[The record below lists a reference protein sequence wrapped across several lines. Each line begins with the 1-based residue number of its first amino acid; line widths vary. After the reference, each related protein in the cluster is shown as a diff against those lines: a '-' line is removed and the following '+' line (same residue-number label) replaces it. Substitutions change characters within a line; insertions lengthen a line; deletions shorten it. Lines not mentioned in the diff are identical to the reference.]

1 MRISLSSAIFVCV
14 LVLLASLA
22 LAAGSRSFATNPQ
35 GKGGEVIAKP
45 TPSPTSKKTTT
56 AHPKTGSRSARSD
69 SKSTGYHV
77 VKKTVL
83 GDGGWD
89 YLTVDAKA
97 RRVYI
102 SRGTHVMVV
111 DADSAAVVGDIP
123 GTNGVHGIAIA
134 SDMHKGFTSN
144 GRDNNVTIFDTKT
157 LKVLGTAPAGKN
169 PDAIIYDPASKRV
182 FAFNGSSKDATA
194 IDAKTGTVAGTI
206 PLGGKPEF
214 AAADDKGH
222 VFVNIEDTSEIV
234 RFDSNKLA
242 VENRWKIAPG
252 EEPSGLAM
260 DRKHRRL
267 FSVCSNKLM
276 VVVNADTGAV
286 VTTLPIGQGT
296 DAAGFDPETG
306 FAFSSNGEGT
316 LTVVHEDSADKFS
329 VVDTVP
335 TQVRARTMTL
345 DSKTHQVFTV
355 TAEFGPPPAATAQQP
370 RPRAP
375 MVPGSFT
382 LLTLSR

>member
-1 MRISLSSAIFVCV
+1 
-14 LVLLASLA
+14 VLLASWV
-22 LAAGSRSFATNPQ
+22 LAAGSS
-35 GKGGEVIAKP
+35 
-45 TPSPTSKKTTT
+45 
-56 AHPKTGSRSARSD
+56 
-69 SKSTGYHV
+69 GYHV
-77 VKKTVL
+77 SKKTVL
-83 GDGGWD
+83 GGDGGWD

-97 RRVYI
+97 RRIYI

-123 GTNGVHGIAIA
+123 GTYGVHGIAIV
-134 SDMHKGFTSN
+134 SDMDKGFISD
-144 GRDNNVTIFDTKT
+144 GRVNYVTIFDTKT
-157 LKVLGTAPAGKN
+157 LKVLGTAPTGKN
-169 PDAIIYDPASKRV
+169 PDAIIFDPASKRV
-182 FAFNGSSKDATA
+182 FAFNGSSKDTTA

-214 AAADDKGH
+214 AAADEKGH

-234 RFDSNKLA
+234 QFDSNKLT

-252 EEPSGLAM
+252 EEPSGLAL

-316 LTVVHEDSADKFS
+316 LTVVHEDSPDKFS
-329 VVDTVP
+329 VVDTVA
-335 TQVRARTMTL
+335 TQVRARTMAL
-345 DSKTHQVFTV
+345 DTKTHQVFTV
-355 TAEFGPPPAATAQQP
+355 TAQFGPPPAATAQQP

-382 LLTLSR
+382 LLALSR

>member
-1 MRISLSSAIFVCV
+1 MRISLSSVLFVCV
-14 LVLLASLA
+14 LVLLASLV
-22 LAAGSRSFATNPQ
+22 LAAGSS
-35 GKGGEVIAKP
+35 
-45 TPSPTSKKTTT
+45 
-56 AHPKTGSRSARSD
+56 
-69 SKSTGYHV
+69 GYHV
-77 VKKTVL
+77 AKKTVL
-83 GDGGWD
+83 GGDGGWD

-97 RRVYI
+97 RRIYI

-134 SDMHKGFTSN
+134 SDMDKGFISD
-144 GRDNNVTIFDTKT
+144 GRDGNVTIFDTKT
-157 LKVLGTAPAGKN
+157 LKVLGTTPAGKN
-169 PDAIIYDPASKRV
+169 PDAIIYDQASKRV
-182 FAFNGSSKDATA
+182 FAFNGGSKDATA

-214 AAADDKGH
+214 AAADEKGH

-234 RFDSNKLA
+234 QFDSNKLT

-276 VVVNADTGAV
+276 VVVNADTGKV
-286 VTTLPIGQGT
+286 VTTLPIGAGT

-306 FAFSSNGEGT
+306 YAFSSNGEGT

-335 TQVRARTMTL
+335 TQARARTMAL
-345 DSKTHQVFTV
+345 DTKTHQVFLV
-355 TAEFGPPPAATAQQP
+355 TAEFGAPPAATAQQP

-382 LLTLSR
+382 LLTMSR

>member
-1 MRISLSSAIFVCV
+1 MRRQIPCS
-14 LVLLASLA
+14 LLACSLFVLASAA
-22 LAAGSRSFATNPQ
+22 LSAG
-35 GKGGEVIAKP
+35 
-45 TPSPTSKKTTT
+45 PS
-56 AHPKTGSRSARSD
+56 
-69 SKSTGYHV
+69 GYHIT
-77 VKKTVL
+77 KTAKV
-83 GDGGWD
+83 GGNGGWD
-89 YLTVDAKA
+89 YLTVDSKA

-102 SRGTHVMVV
+102 SRSTHVMVL
-111 DADSAAVVGDIP
+111 DADTAAVVGDIP
-123 GTNGVHGIAIA
+123 NTNGVHGIAIA
-134 SDMHKGFTSN
+134 ADMDKGFISD
-144 GRDNNVTIFDTKT
+144 GRDGNVTIFDIKT

-214 AAADDKGH
+214 AAADEKGH

-234 RFDSNKLA
+234 QFDSNKLT

-252 EEPSGLAM
+252 EGPSGLAL

-267 FSVCSNKLM
+267 FSVCSNKMM
-276 VVVNADTGAV
+276 VVVNADTGKV

-316 LTVVHEDSADKFS
+316 LTVVHEDSPEKFS
-329 VVDTVP
+329 VVENVP
-335 TQVRARTMTL
+335 TKKSARTMAL
-345 DSKTHQVFTV
+345 DLKTHNIFL
-355 TAEFGPPPAATAQQP
+355 PAADFD
-370 RPRAP
+370 AP
-375 MVPGSFT
+375 AAGERRGKMKADSFVVLMVT
-382 LLTLSR
+382 R

>member
-1 MRISLSSAIFVCV
+1 MPLSSVLFVCV

-22 LAAGSRSFATNPQ
+22 LAAGSS
-35 GKGGEVIAKP
+35 
-45 TPSPTSKKTTT
+45 
-56 AHPKTGSRSARSD
+56 
-69 SKSTGYHV
+69 GYHV
-77 VKKTVL
+77 TKKTVL
-83 GDGGWD
+83 GGDGGWD

-97 RRVYI
+97 RRIYI
-102 SRGTHVMVV
+102 SRSTHVMVV
-111 DADSAAVVGDIP
+111 DADSAALVGDIP

-134 SDMHKGFTSN
+134 SDLDKGFISD
-144 GRDNNVTIFDTKT
+144 GRDANVTIFDTRT

-169 PDAIIYDPASKRV
+169 PDAIIYDSASKRV
-182 FAFNGSSKDATA
+182 FAFNGTSKDATA

-214 AAADDKGH
+214 AAADEKGH

-234 RFDSNKLA
+234 QFDSNKLS
-242 VENRWKIAPG
+242 VENRWRIAPG
-252 EEPSGLAM
+252 QEPSGLAM

-276 VVVNADTGAV
+276 VVVNADSGAV
-286 VTTLPIGQGT
+286 ITTLPIGQGT

-335 TQVRARTMTL
+335 TQVRARTMAL
-345 DSKTHQVFTV
+345 DTKTHQVFTV

>member
-1 MRISLSSAIFVCV
+1 MRISLSSVLFVCV
-14 LVLLASLA
+14 LVLLASLV
-22 LAAGSRSFATNPQ
+22 LAAGSS
-35 GKGGEVIAKP
+35 
-45 TPSPTSKKTTT
+45 
-56 AHPKTGSRSARSD
+56 
-69 SKSTGYHV
+69 GYHV
-77 VKKTVL
+77 AKKTVL
-83 GDGGWD
+83 GGDGGWD

-97 RRVYI
+97 RRIYI

-134 SDMHKGFTSN
+134 SDMDKGFISD
-144 GRDNNVTIFDTKT
+144 GRDGNVTIFDTKT
-157 LKVLGTAPAGKN
+157 LKVLGTTPAGKN
-169 PDAIIYDPASKRV
+169 PDAIIYDQASKRV

-214 AAADDKGH
+214 AAADEKGH

-234 RFDSNKLA
+234 QFDSNKLT

-276 VVVNADTGAV
+276 VVVNADTGKV
-286 VTTLPIGQGT
+286 VITLPIGAGT

-306 FAFSSNGEGT
+306 YAFSSNGEGT

-335 TQVRARTMTL
+335 TQVRARTMAL
-345 DSKTHQVFTV
+345 DTKTHQVFLV
-355 TAEFGPPPAATAQQP
+355 TAQFGAPPAATAQQP

-382 LLTLSR
+382 LLTMSR

>member
-1 MRISLSSAIFVCV
+1 MRISLSSVLFVCV
-14 LVLLASLA
+14 LVLLASLV
-22 LAAGSRSFATNPQ
+22 LAAGSS
-35 GKGGEVIAKP
+35 
-45 TPSPTSKKTTT
+45 
-56 AHPKTGSRSARSD
+56 
-69 SKSTGYHV
+69 GYHV
-77 VKKTVL
+77 AKKTVL
-83 GDGGWD
+83 GGDGGWD

-97 RRVYI
+97 RRIYI

-134 SDMHKGFTSN
+134 SDMDKGFISD
-144 GRDNNVTIFDTKT
+144 GRDGNVTIFDTKT
-157 LKVLGTAPAGKN
+157 LKVLGTTPAGKN
-169 PDAIIYDPASKRV
+169 PDAIIYDQASKRV
-182 FAFNGSSKDATA
+182 FAFNGGSKDATA

-214 AAADDKGH
+214 AAADEKGH

-234 RFDSNKLA
+234 QFDSNKLT

-276 VVVNADTGAV
+276 VVVNADTGKV
-286 VTTLPIGQGT
+286 VTTLPIGAGT
-296 DAAGFDPETG
+296 DAAVFDPETG
-306 FAFSSNGEGT
+306 YAFSSNGEGT
-316 LTVVHEDSADKFS
+316 LIVVHEDSADKFS

-335 TQVRARTMTL
+335 TQVRARTMAL
-345 DSKTHQVFTV
+345 DTKTHQVFLV
-355 TAEFGPPPAATAQQP
+355 TAQFGAPPAATAQQP

-382 LLTLSR
+382 LLTMSR

>member
-1 MRISLSSAIFVCV
+1 MRISLSSVLFVCV

-22 LAAGSRSFATNPQ
+22 LAAGSS
-35 GKGGEVIAKP
+35 
-45 TPSPTSKKTTT
+45 
-56 AHPKTGSRSARSD
+56 
-69 SKSTGYHV
+69 GYHV
-77 VKKTVL
+77 TKKTVL
-83 GDGGWD
+83 GGDGGWD

-97 RRVYI
+97 RRIYI
-102 SRGTHVMVV
+102 SRSTHVMVV
-111 DADSAAVVGDIP
+111 DADSAALVGDIP

-134 SDMHKGFTSN
+134 SDLDKGFISD
-144 GRDNNVTIFDTKT
+144 GRDGNVTIFDTRT

-182 FAFNGSSKDATA
+182 FAFNGASKDATA

-214 AAADDKGH
+214 AAADEKGH

-234 RFDSNKLA
+234 QFDSNKLSI
-242 VENRWKIAPG
+242 ENRWKIAPG
-252 EEPSGLAM
+252 QEPSGLAM

-276 VVVNADTGAV
+276 VVVNADSGAV
-286 VTTLPIGQGT
+286 ITTLPIGQGT

-335 TQVRARTMTL
+335 TQVRARTMAL
-345 DSKTHQVFTV
+345 DTKTHQVFTV

-382 LLTLSR
+382 LLALSR

>member
-1 MRISLSSAIFVCV
+1 MYLSIRRIV
-14 LVLLASLA
+14 LVSAATLLISTILN
-22 LAAGSRSFATNPQ
+22 AG
-35 GKGGEVIAKP
+35 
-45 TPSPTSKKTTT
+45 PS
-56 AHPKTGSRSARSD
+56 
-69 SKSTGYHV
+69 GYHV
-77 VKKTVL
+77 TKTYKL
-83 GDGGWD
+83 GGEGGWD
-89 YLTVDAKA
+89 YLTVDSKA

-111 DADSAAVVGDIP
+111 DADTGAVVGDVP
-123 GTNGVHGIAIA
+123 NTNGVHGIAIA
-134 SDMHKGFTSN
+134 PDFAKGFISD
-144 GRDNNVTIFDTKT
+144 GRDATVTIFDIKT
-157 LKVLGTAPAGKN
+157 LKVLGTAPTGKN
-169 PDAIIYDPASKRV
+169 PDAIVYDPASKRV

-214 AAADDKGH
+214 AVADEKGH
-222 VFVNIEDTSEIV
+222 VFVNIEDKSEIV
-234 RFDSNKLA
+234 QFDSNKLS
-242 VENRWKIAPG
+242 VENRWPIAPG
-252 EEPSGLAM
+252 VEPSGLAI

-276 VVVNADTGAV
+276 VVVNADSGAV
-286 VTTLPIGQGT
+286 ITTLPIGQGT

-335 TQVRARTMTL
+335 TQVRARTMAL
-345 DSKTHQVFTV
+345 DTKSHNVFLV
-355 TAEFGPPPAATAQQP
+355 TAEFGTPPAATAQQP

-382 LLTLSR
+382 LLALS

>member
-1 MRISLSSAIFVCV
+1 MRISLSSVLFVCV

-22 LAAGSRSFATNPQ
+22 LAAGSS
-35 GKGGEVIAKP
+35 
-45 TPSPTSKKTTT
+45 
-56 AHPKTGSRSARSD
+56 
-69 SKSTGYHV
+69 GYHV
-77 VKKTVL
+77 TKKTVL
-83 GDGGWD
+83 GGDGGWD

-97 RRVYI
+97 RRIYI
-102 SRGTHVMVV
+102 SRSTHVMVV
-111 DADSAAVVGDIP
+111 DADSAALVGDIP

-134 SDMHKGFTSN
+134 SDLDKGFISD
-144 GRDNNVTIFDTKT
+144 GRDANVTIFDTRT

-169 PDAIIYDPASKRV
+169 PDAIIYDSASKRV
-182 FAFNGSSKDATA
+182 FAFNGTSKDATA

-214 AAADDKGH
+214 AAADEKGH

-234 RFDSNKLA
+234 QFDSNKLS
-242 VENRWKIAPG
+242 VESRWRIAPG
-252 EEPSGLAM
+252 QEPSGLAM

-276 VVVNADTGAV
+276 VVVNADSGAV
-286 VTTLPIGQGT
+286 ITTLPIGQGT

-335 TQVRARTMTL
+335 TQVRARTMAL
-345 DSKTHQVFTV
+345 DTKTHQVFTV

-382 LLTLSR
+382 LLTVSR

>member
-1 MRISLSSAIFVCV
+1 MRISLSSVLFVCV
-14 LVLLASLA
+14 LVLLASLV
-22 LAAGSRSFATNPQ
+22 LAAGSS
-35 GKGGEVIAKP
+35 
-45 TPSPTSKKTTT
+45 
-56 AHPKTGSRSARSD
+56 
-69 SKSTGYHV
+69 GYHV
-77 VKKTVL
+77 AKKTVL
-83 GDGGWD
+83 GGDGGWD

-97 RRVYI
+97 RRIYI

-134 SDMHKGFTSN
+134 SDMDKGFISD
-144 GRDNNVTIFDTKT
+144 GRDGNVTIFDTKT
-157 LKVLGTAPAGKN
+157 LKVLGTTPAGKN
-169 PDAIIYDPASKRV
+169 PDAIIYDQASKRV

-214 AAADDKGH
+214 AAADEKGH

-234 RFDSNKLA
+234 QFDSNKLT

-276 VVVNADTGAV
+276 VVVNADTGKV
-286 VTTLPIGQGT
+286 VTTLPIGAGT

-306 FAFSSNGEGT
+306 YAFSSNGEGT

-335 TQVRARTMTL
+335 TQVRARTMAL
-345 DSKTHQVFTV
+345 DTKTHQVFLV
-355 TAEFGPPPAATAQQP
+355 TAQFGARPAATAQQP

-382 LLTLSR
+382 LLTMSR